1 MRRICDQPGKS
12 LTSQRPRHAAR
23 PVACGTVLALANL
36 LSAGWPAWTT
46 AGEDAVLVEEAI
58 VVEEGLVV
66 DEEEGIVSESP
77 AGEEG
82 DAAVVE
88 GDSAT
93 EWNARPIAQRKVG
106 DAPVYVRQSSDAFFD
121 PDARLALEPKYYF
134 EVEEPLPPAA
144 SLDRR
149 QGEPTP
155 ARIELSD
162 DPALAD
168 LADHF
173 PLRFGAEAPNTGAEA
188 RDSGAE
194 ARNSG
199 AEAQWL
205 DYVSGDRAK
214 LVVVLLPPVKASD
227 AITANVAGDSTD
239 SSSDAADQAQL
250 LVLRVKQA
258 GDHWVVDKLVA
269 ERSFAAG
276 ELAPASAGRLRIDTW
291 DRPMGLGSKAVF
303 LGRVIAVL
311 KVVDGRYAVDFH
323 GEALHPDS
331 DCRVWLSPPGH
342 ELGTPRGIRFSELPV
357 RKGADRVAS
366 AWVLTVDYERAD
378 GERATI
384 ALDYPICR
392 PAIMAQMSKLNN
404 PRKPGPDLQKLLG
417 DDLLDEFTRRI
428 VDGTYK

>member
-1 MRRICDQPGKS
+1 MPRFCDQNCET
-12 LTSQRPRHAAR
+12 LMSQRSRSAA
-23 PVACGTVLALANL
+23 AFSAYGTLLALAML
-36 LSAGWPAWTT
+36 LPTWSHPVAT
-46 AGEDAVLVEEAI
+46 ACEDPVVVEEAV
-58 VVEEGLVV
+58 VVEDGLVV
-66 DEEEGIVSESP
+66 DEEGIVSESP
-77 AGEEG
+77 AGDDG

-88 GDSAT
+88 GDSAA

-106 DAPVYVRQSSDAFFD
+106 DTGVYVRQSSDAFFD
-121 PDARLALEPKYYF
+121 PDARQALEPKYYF
-134 EVEEPLPPAA
+134 EVDGALPPAA

-149 QGEPTP
+149 QGEPAP
-155 ARIELSD
+155 MRIELGD
-162 DPALAD
+162 DPALAA
-168 LADHF
+168 LASRF
-173 PLRFGAEAPNTGAEA
+173 PLDFGAKDEQARAGGVEA
-188 RDSGAE
+188 RNSGAE

-214 LVVVLLPPVKASD
+214 LLVVLLPPMKSGTSTTD
-227 AITANVAGDSTD
+227 AAGD
-239 SSSDAADQAQL
+239 AANQAQL

-258 GDHWVVDKLVA
+258 GDHFVVDKVVA
-269 ERSFAAG
+269 ERSIDAK
-276 ELAPASAGRLRIDTW
+276 ELAPAGAGRLRLDTW

-303 LGRVIAVL
+303 LGRVIALL
-311 KVVDGRYAVDFH
+311 KVVEGRYAVDFY

-331 DCRVWLSPPGH
+331 DCRIWLSPPGH

-357 RKGADRVAS
+357 RKGADRVAT
-366 AWVLTVDYERAD
+366 AWVLDVDYERAD
-378 GERATI
+378 GTHATI

-428 VDGTYK
+428 VDGFYK

>member
-1 MRRICDQPGKS
+1 MRRFCDPTGKS
-12 LTSQRPRHAAR
+12 KTSHQSRHAAR
-23 PVACGTVLALANL
+23 AAARGMLLALATL
-36 LSAGWPAWTT
+36 LSASWPAR
-46 AGEDAVLVEEAI
+46 DAVAEDPVVVEEAI
-58 VVEEGLVV
+58 VVEDGLVV
-66 DEEEGIVSESP
+66 DEEGVVSESP
-77 AGEEG
+77 ASDEG

-88 GDSAT
+88 GDAVA

-106 DAPVYVRQSSDAFFD
+106 DTSVYVRQSSDAFFD
-121 PDARLALEPKYYF
+121 PDARQALEPKYYF
-134 EVEEPLPPAA
+134 EIDEALPPAA

-149 QGEPTP
+149 QSETAPT
-155 ARIELSD
+155 RFELSD
-162 DPALAD
+162 DPALAA
-168 LADHF
+168 LASRF
-173 PLRFGAEAPNTGAEA
+173 PLDFSVKDEDSSAAAGAPRPEA
-188 RDSGAE
+188 RI
-194 ARNSG
+194 SG

-214 LVVVLLPPVKASD
+214 LVAVLLPPVKDSD
-227 AITANVAGDSTD
+227 S
-239 SSSDAADQAQL
+239 DQAQL

-258 GDHWVVDKLVA
+258 GDHFVVDKVVA
-269 ERSFAAG
+269 ERSLAAK
-276 ELAPASAGRLRIDTW
+276 ELAPAAAGRLRLDTW

-311 KVVDGRYAVDFH
+311 KIVDGRYAVDFY

-342 ELGTPRGIRFSELPV
+342 DLGTPRGIRFSELPV
-357 RKGADRVAS
+357 RKGADRVAT
-366 AWVLTVDYERAD
+366 AWVLAVDYERAD
-378 GERATI
+378 REHATI

>member
-1 MRRICDQPGKS
+1 MRRICDETSKS
-12 LTSQRPRHAAR
+12 QTSPQSRSAAQ
-23 PVACGTVLALANL
+23 AAAWGTVLALAAL
-36 LSAGWPAWTT
+36 LLAGWPAGAAT
-46 AGEDAVLVEEAI
+46 GEDPVVVEQAI
-58 VVEEGLVV
+58 VV
-66 DEEEGIVSESP
+66 EEEGIVSESP
-77 AGEEG
+77 ASDEG

-88 GDSAT
+88 GDTAA

-106 DAPVYVRQSSDAFFD
+106 DTSVYVRQSSDAFFD
-121 PDARLALEPKYYF
+121 PDARQALEPKYYF
-134 EVEEPLPPAA
+134 EVEEPLPPTA

-149 QGEPTP
+149 QGESAP
-155 ARIELSD
+155 ARFELSD
-162 DPALAD
+162 DPALAA
-168 LADHF
+168 LASRF
-173 PLRFGAEAPNTGAEA
+173 PLDFTVKEGDSDAEA
-188 RDSGAE
+188 RNSGAE
-194 ARNSG
+194 VRNSG

-205 DYVSGDRAK
+205 DYVSGDRSK
-214 LVVVLLPPVKASD
+214 LVAVLLPPVKDSD
-227 AITANVAGDSTD
+227 S
-239 SSSDAADQAQL
+239 DQAQL

-269 ERSFAAG
+269 ERSLAAK
-276 ELAPASAGRLRIDTW
+276 ELAPAAAGRLRLDTW

-311 KVVDGRYAVDFH
+311 KIVDGRYAVDFY

-357 RKGADRVAS
+357 RKGADRVAT
-366 AWVLTVDYERAD
+366 AWVLAVDYERAD
-378 GERATI
+378 REHATI
-384 ALDYPICR
+384 AIDYPICR
-392 PAIMAQMSKLNN
+392 PAIMAQMTKINN

>member
-1 MRRICDQPGKS
+1 MRRICDQPGKF
-12 LTSQRPRHAAR
+12 LTSQRSRRAAWL
-23 PVACGTVLALANL
+23 VACGTVLALATL
-36 LSAGWPAWTT
+36 LLAGWPAGA
-46 AGEDAVLVEEAI
+46 AGGKVPDVVGEASIVEDGI
-58 VVEEGLVV
+58 VV
-66 DEEEGIVSESP
+66 EEEGIVSESP
-77 AGEEG
+77 AGKEG

-88 GDSAT
+88 SDSAA

-121 PDARLALEPKYYF
+121 PDARQALEPKYYF
-134 EVEEPLPPAA
+134 EVEKPLPPAA

-149 QGEPTP
+149 QGEPAP

-173 PLRFGAEAPNTGAEA
+173 PLDFGADA
-188 RDSGAE
+188 RSL
-194 ARNSG
+194 G

-214 LVVVLLPPVKASD
+214 LVAVLLPPAKASGATTAD
-227 AITANVAGDSTD
+227 ATGDPAN
-239 SSSDAADQAQL
+239 QAQL

-269 ERSFAAG
+269 ERSMAAG

-311 KVVDGRYAVDFH
+311 KIIDGRYAVDFY

-357 RKGADRVAS
+357 RKGADRVAT
-366 AWVLTVDYERAD
+366 AWVLAIDFERAD

-384 ALDYPICR
+384 AIDYPICR